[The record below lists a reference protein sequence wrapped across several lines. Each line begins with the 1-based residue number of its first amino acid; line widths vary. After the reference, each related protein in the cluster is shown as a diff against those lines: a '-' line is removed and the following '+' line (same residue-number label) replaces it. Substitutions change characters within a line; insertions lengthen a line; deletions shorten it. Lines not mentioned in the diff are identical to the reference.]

1 MGRGPTRIRRAL
13 LVLLPCLAAA
23 QVPDGF
29 EPIFN
34 GRNLA
39 GWHMSLTN
47 HHGDTDEWRIFE
59 GALVGKQ
66 DKPGN
71 GGILLTDKTYTD
83 FEISLEIKPDFG
95 CDGGLFLRSN
105 RSGQAYQVM
114 LDYLPGGNIGG
125 VYGEGLKGLET
136 KLSEGWEEAW
146 KEEDWNT
153 LRARIRGQAPRI
165 EVWLNGKQIVD
176 FQDTQNRLPGGATAG
191 RIAVQVHGGDRCK
204 PGLEHRFRHLAVRE
218 L

>member
-1 MGRGPTRIRRAL
+1 MGRGRPRIRRAL

-83 FEISLEIKPDFG
+83 FEISLEMT
-95 CDGGLFLRSN
+95 LT
-105 RSGQAYQVM
+105 SGASSRG
-114 LDYLPGGNIGG
+114 PWSASRTSRAT
-125 VYGEGLKGLET
+125 GE
-136 KLSEGWEEAW
+136 
-146 KEEDWNT
+146 
-153 LRARIRGQAPRI
+153 
-165 EVWLNGKQIVD
+165 
-176 FQDTQNRLPGGATAG
+176 F
-191 RIAVQVHGGDRCK
+191 C
-204 PGLEHRFRHLAVRE
+204 
-218 L
+218 